1 MKSIFVLIIWLY
13 TSCTLATTEV
23 IAFQT
28 DRFASAAIDST
39 GGSVRLENVGTVD
52 FPKNAFESATTVSIK
67 ATASAEIPQIF
78 EIAAILFGPVTVFT
92 NAVKIGTGLQ
102 PPNSD
107 SIKTRIFIPEALRK
121 EIASGARLEIFAGIE
136 QGGANEIPFT
146 SFDRVDSSYNEKT
159 SELEFEL
166 FGGAFAKTEL
176 TEGEYQAILV
186 IAAIKK
192 N

>member
-1 MKSIFVLIIWLY
+1 MKSIFALLIGLY
-13 TSCTLATTEV
+13 GSYAFAMTETV
-23 IAFQT
+23 AFDTNHVASQT
-28 DRFASAAIDST
+28 IDSNGGKVQLENIGTIEFPKDSFASATA
-39 GGSVRLENVGTVD
+39 
-52 FPKNAFESATTVSIK
+52 VSIK
-67 ATASAEIPQIF
+67 ASDAAEIEQLF
-78 EIAAILFGPVTVFT
+78 EIAASLFGPVTVFT

-107 SIKTRIFIPEALRK
+107 SIKTRIFIPDALRK
-121 EIASGARLEIFAGIE
+121 EFASGARLEIFAGIE
-136 QGGANEIPFT
+136 QGGVNEIPFT
-146 SFDRVDSSYNEKT
+146 SFDRIDSSYNEKT
-159 SELEFEL
+159 NELEFEL